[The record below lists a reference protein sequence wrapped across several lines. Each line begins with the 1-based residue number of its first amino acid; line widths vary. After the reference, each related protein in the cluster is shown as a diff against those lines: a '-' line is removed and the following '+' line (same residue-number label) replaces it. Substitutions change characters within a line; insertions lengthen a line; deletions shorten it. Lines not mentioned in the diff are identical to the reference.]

1 MTQIEEMILKEMMQ
15 GKGNKMIAKQMSLSH
30 YSVTSYVYRIFKK
43 IGVHS
48 REELLLRLP
57 VVNYCKKIENLDNE
71 SKSIID
77 NVMLG
82 LSKKQI
88 SIELEINIPT
98 LNAKFL
104 DIYKK
109 LKIEHSKYALIH
121 YLRTPN
127 KPKEVSHDSSRAYR
141 RT

>member
-1 MTQIEEMILKEMMQ
+1 MTTIEKIILKEIMR

-30 YSVTSYVYRIFKK
+30 YSVTSYVYRIFQK
-43 IGVHS
+43 IGVKS
-48 REELLLRLP
+48 REELLLGLP
-57 VVNYCKKIENLDNE
+57 AVNYYKKIEMLDNE

-88 SIELEINIPT
+88 SSELEINIPM

-127 KPKEVSHDSSRAYR
+127 TKTKGGLDD
-141 RT
+141 